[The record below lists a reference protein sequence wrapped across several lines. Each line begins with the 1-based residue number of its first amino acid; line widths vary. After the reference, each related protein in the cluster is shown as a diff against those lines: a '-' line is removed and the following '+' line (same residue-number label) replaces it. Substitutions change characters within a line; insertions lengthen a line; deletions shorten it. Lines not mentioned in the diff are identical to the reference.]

1 MSTFS
6 LPVDSKELLNC
17 AAKAVH
23 YIVYPK
29 FKDFFSSD
37 EVEDLVSTVVEK
49 MLKALDRYDPE
60 KGKLST
66 WANTIALNTVNSEA
80 AKKKV
85 RNTFIENNSQPKSV
99 SCFADQELEYQELK
113 KELFLKCRNPR
124 DQRILQW
131 KMDGM
136 DLEEMAQ
143 REGITMNSVYLI
155 LYHLRKR
162 LRTAA

>member
-1 MSTFS
+1 MSRLSSIDSCDIISCATKSVQCIIFS
-6 LPVDSKELLNC
+6 
-17 AAKAVH
+17 
-23 YIVYPK
+23 K
-29 FKDFFSSD
+29 FKGFFSSV
-37 EVEDLVSTVVEK
+37 EVEDIISQVIEK

-85 RNTFIENNSQPKSV
+85 RNTFIENNSQPKND
-99 SCFADQELEYQELK
+99 SCYADQDLECQDLK

-136 DLEEMAQ
+136 DLKEMAQ